1 MQKQD
6 TGLGKRRGPHHIK
19 KGEKDMNILKLKNPI
34 KINGR
39 EVAELNYDENEITAE
54 AFIDAECRKFAEGRK
69 KGGLTAAAIE
79 LDYSMQ
85 LQLGFAAILAVNPS
99 IDYND
104 LLRIKGADLIAV
116 SRIGRNFTMPS
127 ASEEEPM
134 DSEASR
140 SENV

>member
-1 MQKQD
+1 
-6 TGLGKRRGPHHIK
+6 
-19 KGEKDMNILKLKNPI
+19 MNILKLKNPI
-34 KINGR
+34 KINGG
-39 EVAELNYDENEITAE
+39 EVAELKYDENEITAE

-85 LQLGFAAILAVNPS
+85 LQLGFAAILAVNPE

-104 LLRIKGADLIAV
+104 LLRIKGADLITV

-127 ASEEEPM
+127 ASEGAAVDRKQTDPKMPEGLRAGI
-134 DSEASR
+134 SYAGR
-140 SENV
+140 GTVANAAG

>member
-1 MQKQD
+1 
-6 TGLGKRRGPHHIK
+6 
-19 KGEKDMNILKLKNPI
+19 MNILKLKNPI
-34 KINGR
+34 KINGS
-39 EVAELNYDENEITAE
+39 EVAELKYDENEITAE
-54 AFIDAECRKFAEGRK
+54 AFIDAECRKSAEGRK

-85 LQLGFAAILAVNPS
+85 LQLGFAAILAVNPA

-127 ASEEEPM
+127 APEGAAV
-134 DSEASR
+134 DSEANR
-140 SENV
+140 SENA

>member
-1 MQKQD
+1 
-6 TGLGKRRGPHHIK
+6 
-19 KGEKDMNILKLKNPI
+19 MNILKLKNPI
-34 KINGR
+34 KINGG
-39 EVAELNYDENEITAE
+39 EVAELKYDENEITAE

-85 LQLGFAAILAVNPS
+85 LQLGFAAILAVNPA

-104 LLRIKGADLIAV
+104 LLRIKGADLITV

-127 ASEEEPM
+127 ASEGAAV
-134 DSEASR
+134 DSEANR
-140 SENV
+140 SENA